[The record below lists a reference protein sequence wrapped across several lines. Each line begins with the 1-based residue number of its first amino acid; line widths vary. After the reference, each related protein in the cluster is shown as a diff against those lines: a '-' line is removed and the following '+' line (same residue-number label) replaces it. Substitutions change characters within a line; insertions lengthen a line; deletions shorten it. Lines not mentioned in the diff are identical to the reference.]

1 MLLIYGRF
9 WVRLRESMRIW
20 PPDSVGGGL
29 NFNFPSNFCL
39 QCSESWTGMLG
50 MRKDQ
55 LQPYEMMGTPPY
67 VGSEGMRLAY
77 TARVPS
83 DPTYGGVPIITSG
96 YHWSYIVP
104 NIPVHDLKHRRP
116 KVPIM
121 SLPYLPDLTY
131 QTAKIS

>member
-1 MLLIYGRF
+1 
-9 WVRLRESMRIW
+9 
-20 PPDSVGGGL
+20 
-29 NFNFPSNFCL
+29 
-39 QCSESWTGMLG
+39 MLG

-121 SLPYLPDLTY
+121 SLPYLWGGPLIGNKPPNLQEKTMF
-131 QTAKIS
+131 S

>member
-1 MLLIYGRF
+1 
-9 WVRLRESMRIW
+9 
-20 PPDSVGGGL
+20 
-29 NFNFPSNFCL
+29 
-39 QCSESWTGMLG
+39 
-50 MRKDQ
+50 
-55 LQPYEMMGTPPY
+55 MMGTPPY

-104 NIPVHDLKHRRP
+104 NIPVHDLKHCRP

-121 SLPYLPDLTY
+121 SLPYLP
-131 QTAKIS
+131 